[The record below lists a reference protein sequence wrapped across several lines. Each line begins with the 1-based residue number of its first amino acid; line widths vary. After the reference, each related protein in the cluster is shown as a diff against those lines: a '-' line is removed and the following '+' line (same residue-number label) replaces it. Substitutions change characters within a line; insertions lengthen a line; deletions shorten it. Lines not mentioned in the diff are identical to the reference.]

1 MKRVIFGL
9 LLLFSFVLS
18 ANNSYEEK
26 ELLTCGEWAAGVL
39 EVIESETKCM
49 SADDYN
55 ADYNSLV
62 NYCANY
68 M

>member
-9 LLLFSFVLS
+9 LFMFSVVLS
-18 ANNSYEEK
+18 ANDSYEE
-26 ELLTCGEWAAGVL
+26 EFQTCGEWAAGVL
-39 EVIESETKCM
+39 EVIESETGCM
-49 SADDYN
+49 SANDYN

-62 NYCANY
+62 NYCANH